1 MIFLIKK
8 HKNSKEYFYLY
19 ENLYDEKEKENC
31 QIYNIFEKKII
42 LKYDNEKKIK
52 NVDYLKNLI
61 KIKK

>member
-8 HKNSKEYFYLY
+8 NEKEYFFLY
-19 ENLYDEKEKENC
+19 EILYDEKEKKDC
-31 QIYNIFEKKII
+31 QIYNIFKKRII

-52 NVDYLKNLI
+52 SLDYLKNLI